1 MVNDIAQKQRTIN
14 NCLHTFSFT
23 TSTLDNTDV
32 AIKNGQSRKT
42 GNIEYKGRWQ
52 TMQKHN
58 TICAGHHYT
67 QTNTNNVSKTWAS
80 YKQREVK
87 TNRTCLMILCW
98 LSKCRLRSSEEYLNY
113 IQKEMFEGSKGI
125 WTTQHLRNRYA
136 KTITHH
142 WVSSLV
148 LRRIWRH
155 QRGNHNLYIK
165 DEHTTQWS
173 KEKVQRTNN
182 DLQSIHIK
190 LKIE

>member
-67 QTNTNNVSKTWAS
+67 QTNTNNVSKTIMTLI
-80 YKQREVK
+80 Q
-87 TNRTCLMILCW
+87 TT
-98 LSKCRLRSSEEYLNY
+98 RS
-113 IQKEMFEGSKGI
+113 
-125 WTTQHLRNRYA
+125 
-136 KTITHH
+136 
-142 WVSSLV
+142 
-148 LRRIWRH
+148 
-155 QRGNHNLYIK
+155 K
-165 DEHTTQWS
+165 DES
-173 KEKVQRTNN
+173 KMFDDIILTG
-182 DLQSIHIK
+182 
-190 LKIE
+190 

>member
-1 MVNDIAQKQRTIN
+1 MVNGIAFEQRTIN
-14 NCLHTFSFT
+14 NFLHRFFFI

-32 AIKNGQSRKT
+32 AIKNGQSRKI

-98 LSKCRLRSSEEYLNY
+98 LSKC
-113 IQKEMFEGSKGI
+113 
-125 WTTQHLRNRYA
+125 HLRNRYA